1 MRIVLS
7 FVVSGFLATIPAI
20 AAEQTWAGQLSDS
33 MCGAKHMAGEH
44 GKTMTDRECTQA
56 CARKGAQYVL
66 VSDGK
71 VYKLTNHDADLA
83 VHAGHAVRITGEM
96 RGDAIRVA
104 RIEMTT
110 SSR

>member
-7 FVVSGFLATIPAI
+7 FVLGGFLATVPAI
-20 AAEQTWAGQLSDS
+20 AAEQTWVGHLSDGT
-33 MCGAKHMAGEH
+33 CGATHMAAQP
-44 GKTMTDRECTQA
+44 GKKMTDRECTQA

-66 VSDGK
+66 VSEGK

-83 VHAGHAVRITGEM
+83 MHAGHDVRITGEM

-104 RIEMTT
+104 TIEM
-110 SSR
+110 SAGGK